1 MEESIKKL
9 SESMGDLSTRLKR
22 VEESITKS
30 EPTIEEFITIKHKVV
45 GAGIFGKWVWAGAGA
60 IIGVLAAARREIFA
74 WFAG

>member
-30 EPTIEEFITIKHKVV
+30 EPAIEEFITIKHKVA
-45 GAGIFGKWVWAGAGA
+45 GAGIFGEWARAVAGANR
-60 IIGVLAAARREIFA
+60 LH
-74 WFAG
+74 